1 MWLLSRKLFGELT
14 VNTLLGVALFT
25 LVLFLQRLGRLL
37 EVLVRGSAPA
47 QEWAALLA
55 WVLPPTLAFSLPT
68 GVVVGVLLTTTRMSA
83 DGEIL
88 ALRAAGIPARRL
100 LWPVLAL
107 GILTTAL
114 AMGSTCWLTPLA
126 IRESYAL
133 LNRVLARQVTAEIQ
147 PRVFEESF
155 PDTILYVG
163 DVVAGPVVRWRRVF
177 LADLR
182 PPEQRAGTEQG
193 ASDLPRIT
201 LAREARVTRDVE
213 NNRIQLSLVS
223 GRTYQPGQDPDRYYV
238 SAFPRSEQVLVA
250 RAPRR
255 EEARPYTFME
265 TAELWQEARRTGS
278 VEARIELHRR
288 LALPLACV
296 LLAWLGLPLGTRAR
310 RPGRSYAFVLTVLIA
325 FGYYTLLISLIGM
338 ARQGRVSPE
347 LATWTPDGLLLLA
360 VFLSFPHLER
370 PRRWALPGMAP
381 FGERLERLMA
391 QVLAR
396 WTPPSLGR
404 LPLLPQ
410 IIDRYILS
418 DFLYYF
424 VLLLVG
430 FVVLVHVFTFFE
442 LVGDIIR
449 NQVPMKRVLTYHF
462 FLTPKL
468 LYDSAPLSVLVGV
481 LVTFGVLSRHNEVT
495 AFKACG
501 VSVYRLGAPVLM
513 AGFFLSGAMF
523 AFDYYWL
530 PEANR
535 IQDAIRNEIKGRPVQ
550 TYLRPDRKWIFGD
563 GPRIYYYRYFDPE
576 QQLMAGISVYELR
589 EDRFELRRHIWAERA
604 RWEPALGTWVFQ
616 NGWVRDFDG
625 IRVTRYEPF
634 LNQVRTFPELHEA
647 PSYFLKEVKQ
657 DQQMSFVELREYIRD
672 LQRAGFDTVRL
683 QVRFHEKFA
692 RPLFSFVMALVALPF
707 AFTVGPRGAM
717 SGVGIA
723 LGVALVYWVTS
734 QLFEQVGYLN
744 QLPAAMAAWAP
755 AMLFAFV
762 GGYLLARVRT

>member
-107 GILTTAL
+107 GILTTAV

-201 LAREARVTRDVE
+201 LAREALVTRDVG

-255 EEARPYTFME
+255 EEARPYTLME

-296 LLAWLGLPLGTRAR
+296 LLAWLGLPLGARAR

-347 LATWTPDGLLLLA
+347 LATWTPDGVLLLA